1 MAPMAKTAMN
11 PIPAPKPA
19 ALLAVAKGPPLLGA
33 VEDTGFDVGGG
44 AVGVKVI
51 VVSLLSTVIAEVTGV
66 ADHEEELEDELSEVL
81 EGEKLEDKLSEVL
94 EVVGGAGVL
103 VVLDGVGVGMTDV
116 DSVLEVGAMF
126 VVLDVVGSE
135 KGGDD
140 LKGNEDPPG
149 TKPGLDVPSN
159 TNGDGEGV

>member
-1 MAPMAKTAMN
+1 MAPKTKTANN

-19 ALLAVAKGPPLLGA
+19 ALLAVLKGPPLLGA
-33 VEDTGFDVGGG
+33 VEGTGVDVGGG
-44 AVGVKVI
+44 TVGVKVI
-51 VVSLLSTVIAEVTGV
+51 VVSLLSTIIAEVTGV

-81 EGEKLEDKLSEVL
+81 EGEKLEDKRSEVL

-103 VVLDGVGVGMTDV
+103 GVLDGVGVGVTDM
-116 DSVLEVGAMF
+116 DSVLDEGVVF
-126 VVLDVVGSE
+126 VELDEVGSE

-140 LKGNEDPPG
+140 LKGNGDPPG

-159 TNGDGEGV
+159 TDGDVEGV